1 MNNIL
6 VIAPHADDELLGCGA
21 TIVKKIANGDN
32 VYVLVM
38 TNAHIGA
45 PELFSE
51 DNINTVRTEAQ
62 KAHAFLGIKE
72 TVFLDF
78 PAPKLDQQPSYLMS
92 IEISKVIQKFQIDTV
107 YIPHRGDIHKDHKM
121 VFDAVLVAVRPRNNY
136 TVKKV
141 LAYETLS
148 ETECGNPVASDMFIP
163 TYFEEV
169 NELYFEKKLK
179 ALSFFHSQM
188 ALFPASRSLEAVDAL
203 SKYRGATISKMRA
216 EAFMVVRII
225 S

>member
-6 VIAPHADDELLGCGA
+6 IIAPHADDELLGCGA
-21 TIVKKIANGDN
+21 TIAKEISKGNN

-51 DNINTVRTEAQ
+51 DNINTVRSEAK

-72 TVFLDF
+72 TVFFDF
-78 PAPKLDQQPSYLMS
+78 PAPKLDQQPVYQMS

-121 VFDAVLVAVRPRNNY
+121 VFDAALVAIRPRNSY

-148 ETECGNPVASDMFIP
+148 ETEWGNPVASDMFIP
-163 TYFEEV
+163 TYFEDVDEQC
-169 NELYFEKKLK
+169 FQKKLE
-179 ALSFFHSQM
+179 ALSFFNSQM
-188 ALFPASRSLEAVDAL
+188 ASFPASRSLEAVEAL
-203 SKYRGATISKMRA
+203 GKYRGAAISKMWA